1 MKNYKVI
8 LTGSDRVRDKN
19 YDMLFTKLDAAD
31 LFGRASSEDEYR
43 DEDDD
48 GNDFYTVE
56 IKHIPDTVEE
66 WAERQKKVEI
76 IYP

>member
-1 MKNYKVI
+1 MENYKVI
-8 LTGSDRVRDKN
+8 FSGSDKVRDKN
-19 YDMLFTKLDAAD
+19 YDMLFTKLDASD

-43 DEDDD
+43 EEDED
-48 GNDFYTVE
+48 GNDTYIVE

-66 WAERQKKVEI
+66 WAERNKKVEI

>member
-1 MKNYKVI
+1 MENYKVV
-8 LTGSDRVRDKN
+8 LTGSDRVRGKN
-19 YDMLFTKLDAAD
+19 YDLLFKKLDADD

-43 DEDDD
+43 EEDDD

-56 IKHIPDTVEE
+56 IKHIPDTVEA
-66 WAERQKKVEI
+66 WAETNKKVDI